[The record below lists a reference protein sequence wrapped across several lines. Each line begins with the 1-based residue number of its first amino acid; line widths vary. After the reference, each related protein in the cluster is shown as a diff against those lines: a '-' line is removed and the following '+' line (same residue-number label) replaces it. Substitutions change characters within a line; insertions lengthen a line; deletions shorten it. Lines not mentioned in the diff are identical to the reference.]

1 MKLRILSLI
10 LVLALLMSCAA
21 SAEDAVRI
29 GVMSGPTGMGMAQ
42 LMSAEN
48 ADYTFEIYSAP
59 TNATADLASGALD
72 MLCLPT
78 NTAANL
84 ACSKDDFVTVL
95 AVNCL
100 GSLYLLTDADTTV
113 TSVADLDGQTVW
125 ASVATSTT
133 GPILEHIFSE
143 NGVQVNIEWEADHDA
158 LIARLSQGNIH
169 IAVLPEPKA
178 TVAMAQNEGWSIA
191 LNISEE
197 WDRVCELQLPMG
209 CIVVTNSFL
218 AERPEAVARFLTDYS
233 ASIAFIGAEEN
244 LDASADM
251 IANAGVLPNAGVA
264 KKALSHLYGSI
275 VCLTGNEMK
284 AALQGFYEIIGQ
296 QQPGDAFYYGAE

>member
-1 MKLRILSLI
+1 MKIRF
-10 LVLALLMSCAA
+10 VALLMVLTLLFSCTA
-21 SAEDAVRI
+21 SAEEAARI

-42 LMSAEN
+42 LMSSEN
-48 ADYTFEIYSAP
+48 SGYTFEIYSAP

-100 GSLYLLTDADTTV
+100 GSLYLLTDAETTV
-113 TSVADLDGQTVW
+113 SSVADLDGQTVW

-158 LIARLSQGNIH
+158 LIAQLSQGNVH

-197 WDRVCELQLPMG
+197 WDKVCDLQLPMG
-209 CIVVTNSFL
+209 CIVVTNSYL
-218 AERPEAVARFLTDYS
+218 AAQPDAVAAFMADYA
-233 ASIAFIGAEEN
+233 ASIEFIGAPEN
-244 LDASADM
+244 LDASAEM

-275 VCLTGNEMK
+275 VCLTGSEMK
-284 AALQGFYEIIGQ
+284 AALQGFYDVIGQ
-296 QQPGDAFYYGAE
+296 QQPADAFYYSAE